1 MEAIRDAMKCA
12 SAILGRPAANDFNGE
27 PVDKEAIYAKKGVLK
42 SAACGQPDNVRC
54 LDCGGV
60 CENCADVCPNRA
72 NLSVQVPG
80 MEKAQII
87 HVDAMCNECG
97 NCMSFCPYD
106 SAPYKDKFTLFA
118 NEADLKDSTNEGF
131 MILDRKE
138 KRFRVRYLSEI
149 TETEAGGKSPK
160 IPGRACRP
168 LCARCVKTIRI
179 Y

>member
-1 MEAIRDAMKCA
+1 M
-12 SAILGRPAANDFNGE
+12 
-27 PVDKEAIYAKKGVLK
+27 
-42 SAACGQPDNVRC
+42 
-54 LDCGGV
+54 
-60 CENCADVCPNRA
+60 
-72 NLSVQVPG
+72 
-80 MEKAQII
+80 
-87 HVDAMCNECG
+87 DAMCNECG

-160 IPGRACRP
+160 IPAGLQA
-168 LCARCVKTIRI
+168 IM
-179 Y
+179 